1 MPDLIR
7 TFVDLPAKPADVY
20 AYVAEPATGPM
31 VSHARDVVDVTKD
44 NALVSGFKTKRG
56 VVKYVTQA
64 PPHFLEGEYQQK
76 RARTRYDI
84 RFEAIGEART
94 RVSIDVNIQPQ
105 GLRAKLQGPLP
116 RLRTKMQLNDWL
128 EQVQTHFKATTK

>member
-7 TFVDLPAKPADVY
+7 ASVDLPAKLVEVY

-31 VSHARDVVDVTKD
+31 VSHSRDVVDVTKD
-44 NALVSGFKTKRG
+44 KVGIAGFKTRHG
-56 VVKYVTQA
+56 MVKYVTQA
-64 PPHFLEGEYQQK
+64 PPHYLEGEYQQK

-84 RFEAIGEART
+84 RFEAIGAART

-105 GLRAKLQGPLP
+105 GLRSKLQGPIP
-116 RLRTKMQLNDWL
+116 RLRAKMQLSEWL
-128 EQVQTHFKATTK
+128 EQAQKHFSAKK

>member
-7 TFVDLPAKPADVY
+7 AFVDLPASPADVY
-20 AYVAEPATGPM
+20 AYVAEPATGPLI
-31 VSHARDVVDVTKD
+31 SHARDVVDVMKD
-44 NALVSGFKTKRG
+44 NERVSGFKTKRG
-56 VVKYVTQA
+56 TVKYVTQA
-64 PPHFLEGEYQQK
+64 PPHFLESEYQQK

-84 RFEAIGEART
+84 RFEAIGDART

-105 GLRAKLQGPLP
+105 GLRTKLQGPLP

-128 EQVQTHFKATTK
+128 EQAQKHFNVKK

>member
-7 TFVDLPAKPADVY
+7 TYVDLPAKLADVY

-31 VSHARDVVDVTKD
+31 VSRARDVVDVVQD
-44 NALVSGFKTKRG
+44 NGRVTGFKTKHG
-56 VVKYVTQA
+56 LVKYVTQA
-64 PPHFLEGEYQQK
+64 PPHLLESDYQQK

-84 RFEAIGEART
+84 RFEAIGDART

-105 GLRAKLQGPLP
+105 GLRAKMQGPIP
-116 RLRTKMQLNDWL
+116 RLRAKVQLNDWL
-128 EQVQTHFKATTK
+128 EQAQKYFSAKK

>member
-7 TFVDLPAKPADVY
+7 TSVDLSAKPAEVY

-44 NALVSGFKTKRG
+44 DERVAGFKTKHG
-56 VVKYVTQA
+56 AVKYVTQA
-64 PPHFLEGEYQQK
+64 PPHYLESEYQQK
-76 RARTRYDI
+76 LARTRYDI
-84 RFEAIGEART
+84 RFEAIGDART

-105 GLRAKLQGPLP
+105 GLRTKLQGPLP
-116 RLRTKMQLNDWL
+116 RLRAKVQLNDWL
-128 EQVQTHFKATTK
+128 EQAQKHFNTRK